1 MKQGSAT
8 ELFIL
13 SCHRHLRVR
22 KNQQGGHSKYT
33 GMDHVKAAKVGREV
47 SSLQKLSGKGDA
59 LEGKVQSPLAAHLG
73 SL

>member
-8 ELFIL
+8 ELFFL
-13 SCHRHLRVR
+13 SCHRHLCML
-22 KNQQGGHSKYT
+22 KNQQGGHFKCI

-47 SSLQKLSGKGDA
+47 SSLQKLSGKGAA
-59 LEGKVQSPLAAHLG
+59 LEGQVQSPLAAHLG